1 METSKK
7 AGEPQPMQVINNYGT
22 IIIQN
27 GNPEVVDLKA
37 KNKMDFAAP
46 PDSYQDIPRISQT
59 GDFYPQPFYST
70 CLLDSF
76 STS

>member
-22 IIIQN
+22 IIIHNAELADQ
-27 GNPEVVDLKA
+27 KA

-46 PDSYQDIPRISQT
+46 NLQNGFILSGT
-59 GDFYPQPFYST
+59 GDFIYPSYPGT
-70 CLLDSF
+70 CVSDSF